1 MNPPSPTTRRLIDAL
16 RAVGGVLG
24 EDVAYVYEGRFHFR
38 LDSRWSV
45 ALSPESAGRFRLDA
59 CYGGRIL
66 ATMWCLADDEDR
78 LAALALSA
86 RREVEALV

>member
-1 MNPPSPTTRRLIDAL
+1 MNPRSPDTRSLIDAL
-16 RAVGGVLG
+16 RLVGGALG
-24 EDVAYVYEGRFHFR
+24 TDVAYVYEGRFHFR

-45 ALSPESAGRFRLDA
+45 ALSSESAGRFRLDA